1 MNRFGGGA
9 GKFRALRAL
18 VLTLRCASWALWHNA
33 GKNETTVQQ
42 AVHGKWIPGLQKI
55 TGSWTLT
62 GDPNALQQL
71 QRGGAMV
78 IANHQSMLDIPLLM
92 SACGPV
98 PRFTAK
104 ASIRRWPFL
113 GAFLTAIGTC
123 FIDRR
128 QPRRAQAAMQQWG
141 RQATEQQGTLIAGFP
156 EGTRSKDGRIQPFK
170 SGLFRVAAEAALP
183 IVLVHLD
190 AEAGSAKALA
200 LLAPNRDANALRRE
214 ATWAFEHPTVTAPPR

>member
-104 ASIRRWPFL
+104 AAIRSWPIL
-113 GAFLTAIGTC
+113 GAFLSATGTC

-128 QPRRAQAAMQQWG
+128 TPRAAQRAMRQWGETVREKPRR
-141 RQATEQQGTLIAGFP
+141 LIAGFP
-156 EGTRSKDGRIQPFK
+156 EGSRSRTGQLQPLK
-170 SGLFRVAAEAALP
+170 SGLFRVAAECGMP
-183 IVLVHLD
+183 IVVVLLD
-190 AEAGSAKALA
+190 PEALCATAVCVIP
-200 LLAPNRDANALRRE
+200 PNPNPNALR
-214 ATWAFEHPTVTAPPR
+214 EHARKALSAPPCLASLN